1 MDFVDHGIE
10 TLMQFAMEVIRK
22 SGSEAMSFYGRGK
35 QNVKF
40 DEELVTEAELHLR
53 QFFEDRVHTR
63 FAEHQ
68 LFTTDKLGSG
78 YSHDE
83 SRYLWVFD
91 PLDGVSN
98 FLAGIPIWGMSLAL
112 LDNFWPILGVF
123 HMPATG
129 DIFHARAG
137 QTAYWGDQPIGI
149 SSQST
154 INDESLLFIYS
165 RFHHQYHSSFPG
177 KIRNMGCTAAHIC
190 YTAMGRAEAA
200 FISNESY
207 QDLAAAQVI
216 VQAAGGDIYR
226 MDGRELTVNEY
237 IDGPRNGEHLLVA
250 SPATKAQVLSYLKKS
265 A

>member
-1 MDFVDHGIE
+1 
-10 TLMQFAMEVIRK
+10 
-22 SGSEAMSFYGRGK
+22 
-35 QNVKF
+35 
-40 DEELVTEAELHLR
+40 LR
-53 QFFEDRVHTR
+53 QYFERQVHAR
-63 FAEHQ
+63 FAQHQ
-68 LFTTDKLGSG
+68 VFNLNSLGSG

-83 SRYLWVFD
+83 SRYVWVFD

-129 DIFHARAG
+129 DIFHAQAG
-137 QTAYWGDQPIGI
+137 KTAYWGNHPIRI
-149 SSQST
+149 SSQTT
-154 INDESLLFIYS
+154 IDDESVLFIYS

-177 KIRNMGCTAAHIC
+177 KIRNLGCTAAHIC

-200 FISNESY
+200 FIANESY

-216 VQAAGGDIYR
+216 VQAAGGNIYK

-237 IDGPRNGEHLLVA
+237 IDGRRNGEHLLVA
-250 SPATKAQVLSYLKKS
+250 SPETCDQVLSCLQKS